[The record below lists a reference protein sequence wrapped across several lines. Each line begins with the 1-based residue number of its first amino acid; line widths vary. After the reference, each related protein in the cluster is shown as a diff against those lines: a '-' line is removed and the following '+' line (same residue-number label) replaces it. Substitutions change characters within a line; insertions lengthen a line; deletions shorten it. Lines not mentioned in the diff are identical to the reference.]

1 MTRTSGRKVKNVI
14 SALAEVA
21 TCALVGTLATD
32 PHSDWYERL
41 HKPRWQPPGAA
52 FPIVWTAL
60 YADIA
65 LTSAAVLNY
74 LDSQGRPKEARNYR
88 RALAL
93 NLAANAGWSVS
104 FFGLKQLRASVPVA
118 AGLAA
123 SSADLA
129 RRAGRARPAY
139 GILLAP
145 YAVWAGFATVLNTR
159 VAMLN
164 PER

>member
-1 MTRTSGRKVKNVI
+1 VTRTSGRKVNNVI
-14 SALAEVA
+14 SVLTEVA

-41 HKPRWQPPGAA
+41 RKPRWQPPGAA

-65 LTSAAVLNY
+65 LTSAAVLNH

-88 RALAL
+88 WALAL
-93 NLAANAGWSVS
+93 NLAANAGWSVA
-104 FFGLKQLRASVPVA
+104 FFGVKQLRASVPVA

-129 RRAGRARPAY
+129 RRAGRVRPAY

-145 YAVWAGFATVLNTR
+145 YTVWAGFATVLNTR
-159 VAMLN
+159 IAMLN
-164 PER
+164 PEQ